1 MQPGA
6 QPHVVSSIAAL
17 LQLDAD
23 HRAAVEE
30 QQRAVFNRLSRA
42 FVDPDEQGYE
52 APPNT
57 SSSPSTTSSPLS
69 TSTISLADRTAE
81 VGCVLSHARAATK
94 RGDSVAHAA
103 CASPTFTVTLDV
115 NAALDAALADLGGN
129 GADAPLL
136 YRGLGDVHGG
146 GVVALLDSA
155 LDAEVARVAR
165 ERAPPSPPQRFS
177 LADAGLDSLPA
188 FLSLGRGETPS
199 SGGASSAA
207 ATSASAVP
215 SRFAPSP
222 SPVLTRREMKAR
234 SAALA
239 ADSRRR

>member
-52 APPNT
+52 APQNT

-81 VGCVLSHARAATK
+81 VGCVSNARAATK
-94 RGDSVAHAA
+94 RGDSVVHAA
-103 CASPTFTVTLDV
+103 CASPTFPVTLDV
-115 NAALDAALADLGGN
+115 NAALDAALADLEG
-129 GADAPLL
+129 APLL
-136 YRGLGDVHGG
+136 YRGLGEVHGD

-155 LDAEVARVAR
+155 RDAEVTRVAR

-199 SGGASSAA
+199 GGGASSAA

>member
-52 APPNT
+52 APQNT

-69 TSTISLADRTAE
+69 TSN
-81 VGCVLSHARAATK
+81 ARAATK
-94 RGDSVAHAA
+94 RGDSVVHAA
-103 CASPTFTVTLDV
+103 CASPTFPVTLDV
-115 NAALDAALADLGGN
+115 NAALDAALADLEG
-129 GADAPLL
+129 APLL
-136 YRGLGDVHGG
+136 YRGLGEVHGD

-155 LDAEVARVAR
+155 RDAEVTRVAR

-199 SGGASSAA
+199 GGGASSAA